1 MDARRS
7 TFHRQAREIM
17 PNELKTRNFFC
28 VLLSVSDDLSV
39 FALPLL
45 PPPLEMLVKAS
56 YAIVD
61 EVTTAFAI

>member
-1 MDARRS
+1 
-7 TFHRQAREIM
+7 M